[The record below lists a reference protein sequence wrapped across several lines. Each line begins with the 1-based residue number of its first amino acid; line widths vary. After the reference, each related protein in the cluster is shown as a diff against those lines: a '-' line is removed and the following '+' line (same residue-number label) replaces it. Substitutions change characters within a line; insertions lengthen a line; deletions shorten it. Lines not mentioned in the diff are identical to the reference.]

1 MNSSF
6 YLRTSGSNKPSLIY
20 FCVSDGKDKQY
31 KISMGVKLLD
41 SQWNSKKQEPIISN
55 LFSVEANKCALMCFE
70 RIMQVKCVYLQ
81 YLNYLCTTNE
91 VFSIDELKESI
102 GKVTSKKERW
112 LNNSLSSYETTILYS
127 NAKNNYTSNT
137 PTHRSTI
144 KVKTMKGKT
153 TFLRSRNYKAT
164 TLIDRAL
171 KQHIEDNKVKET
183 TAFQYRSVIQRWSKW
198 VIDVNKSDGISCLKQ
213 AGIDK
218 YIDYLKK
225 MGKSSVEINKVAI
238 LRLLINTYIAKI
250 GKYGIGQIIFTR
262 LKDKRRSEDRLK
274 VEILDDEIERI
285 ENAELP
291 KKLNLWR
298 DIFCLAIYTGQ
309 RASDIYQLLKGD
321 YTRTEEGTIIIRTKK
336 RDKDSYILNSPI
348 VDKYLALTE
357 GKIKTNETS
366 FKINLNTKIKTICKM
381 VGIDREITYT
391 DAHHT
396 KQTDKLCNIISSHFA
411 RHTFTT
417 KKVREGYSFE
427 EVGKM
432 IGDSRQMVEQTYSH
446 LTRQDHINTLHKAQE
461 RIRHSRVPSPQ
472 DERDDVNSNRDTIIY
487 SKCTNKD
494 TTFQQAIGYIENNSK
509 EPQRVIEYLRQN
521 NISINQ
527 LIRYYSEL
535 MGINRNDGIVYDLDS
550 TMEFLVKLLER

>member
-1 MNSSF
+1 
-6 YLRTSGSNKPSLIY
+6 
-20 FCVSDGKDKQY
+20 
-31 KISMGVKLLD
+31 
-41 SQWNSKKQEPIISN
+41 
-55 LFSVEANKCALMCFE
+55 MCFE

-81 YLNYLCTTNE
+81 YLSYLCTTNE
-91 VFSIDELKESI
+91 VFSIDELKERTDEHRSKFI
-102 GKVTSKKERW
+102 QRRNDAQGTKKVVCDIEY
-112 LNNSLSSYETTILYS
+112 NNSIIYKDYKITTP
-127 NAKNNYTSNT
+127 N
-137 PTHRSTI
+137 HRSTI

-153 TFLRSRNYKAT
+153 KLLRSSNVKAT
-164 TLIDRAL
+164 TLIERAL
-171 KQHIEDNKVKET
+171 KQHIEDNNVKET

-225 MGKSSVEINKVAI
+225 MGKSNIEINKVAF

-250 GKYGIGQIIFTR
+250 GKYSIGQVIFTR

-274 VEILDDEIERI
+274 VELLDDEIERI

-336 RDKDSYILNSPI
+336 RNKDSYILNNPI
-348 VDKYLALTE
+348 VNKYLALTE
-357 GKIKTNETS
+357 GKIKTNEAS
-366 FKINLNTKIKTICKM
+366 FKVNLNTKIKTICNM
-381 VGIDREITYT
+381 IDIDREITYT

-396 KQTDKLCNIISSHFA
+396 KHTDKLCNIISSHFA

-432 IGDSRQMVEQTYSH
+432 IGDTGQIVELTYSH

-461 RIRHSRVPSPQ
+461 RIRQRNDKEGTKTDDRIINNPIIPKDYKITTPTSFNQDLNLQPSISPYQERTIHQ
-472 DERDDVNSNRDTIIY
+472 DSDR
-487 SKCTNKD
+487 
-494 TTFQQAIGYIENNSK
+494 TFQQAIGYIENNQR

-527 LIRYYSEL
+527 LIHYYSAL

-550 TMEFLVKLLER
+550 TMEFLVKLKGKV

>member
-1 MNSSF
+1 
-6 YLRTSGSNKPSLIY
+6 
-20 FCVSDGKDKQY
+20 
-31 KISMGVKLLD
+31 
-41 SQWNSKKQEPIISN
+41 
-55 LFSVEANKCALMCFE
+55 
-70 RIMQVKCVYLQ
+70 
-81 YLNYLCTTNE
+81 
-91 VFSIDELKESI
+91 
-102 GKVTSKKERW
+102 
-112 LNNSLSSYETTILYS
+112 
-127 NAKNNYTSNT
+127 
-137 PTHRSTI
+137 
-144 KVKTMKGKT
+144 MKGKT
-153 TFLRSRNYKAT
+153 YKAT

-183 TAFQYRSVIQRWSKW
+183 TAFQYRSVIQRWQKW

-225 MGKSSVEINKVAI
+225 MGKSNVEINKVAI

-348 VDKYLALTE
+348 VDEYLALTE

-366 FKINLNTKIKTICKM
+366 FKGNLNTKIKTICKM
-381 VGIDREITYT
+381 IGIDREITYT

-432 IGDSRQMVEQTYSH
+432 IGDTGQIVELTYSH

-461 RIRHSRVPSPQ
+461 RI
-472 DERDDVNSNRDTIIY
+472 ERTHELSKVVCKMTDDRIINNPIIY
-487 SKCTNKD
+487 KDYKNNYTSSSKVHSEKELCSRD
-494 TTFQQAIGYIENNSK
+494 FLDRAIGYIENNSK

-535 MGINRNDGIVYDLDS
+535 MGINRNDGMVYDLDS
-550 TMEFLVKLLER
+550 TMEFLVSLKGKI